1 MRHCRSPQRT
11 QDAYVWATV
20 FSLGPPKCQ
29 ARRFSCSN
37 HPQRRFLTVLYDL
50 RPSEVP
56 QTQAKYCRQLWSL
69 PGCQPKAPF
78 ALVIRAFLPAGMPPP
93 HHNHHT
99 HLHETKFSSL
109 QRDGLCPP
117 CGRRQANAT
126 RSREGHEGKMAAAQ
140 TDPPVPSSPD
150 GCPQQETQTPFL
162 PPGGAGRELLGPG
175 QLTTPWDDC
184 TIFVAN

>member
-29 ARRFSCSN
+29 ARRYSFSN
-37 HPQRRFLTVLYDL
+37 HPQRRLLTVLYDL
-50 RPSEVP
+50 RPSEVA
-56 QTQAKYCRQLWSL
+56 QTQAKYCRQLWAL

-78 ALVIRAFLPAGMPPP
+78 ALVIRAFPPAGMPPP

-99 HLHETKFSSL
+99 HLPETEFSSL

-126 RSREGHEGKMAAAQ
+126 RNREGHEGKMAAAQ
-140 TDPPVPSSPD
+140 TAPPPCLEARPGAHSKKPKRPFYHQVELGESS
-150 GCPQQETQTPFL
+150 
-162 PPGGAGRELLGPG
+162 LG
-175 QLTTPWDDC
+175 Q
-184 TIFVAN
+184 AS

>member
-29 ARRFSCSN
+29 ARRYSFSN
-37 HPQRRFLTVLYDL
+37 HPQRRLLTVLYDL

-56 QTQAKYCRQLWSL
+56 QTQAKYCRQLWAL

-99 HLHETKFSSL
+99 HLPETEFSSL

-126 RSREGHEGKMAAAQ
+126 RNREGYEGKMAAAQ
-140 TDPPVPSSPD
+140 TAPPRALKPGRVPTARNPNALFTTRWSWERAPWARPAD
-150 GCPQQETQTPFL
+150 DTL
-162 PPGGAGRELLGPG
+162 GRLHNPCG
-175 QLTTPWDDC
+175 
-184 TIFVAN
+184 